1 MAKLPIGEKVF
12 IIATGEIGFVLDYYP
27 DFTVAV
33 SVEGE
38 LVKVHQSGIAA
49 AREFGKPEKSIKS
62 EVPDT
67 HSLPPVKGL
76 GMMMKPVFSTS
87 GETVRFEIRLVN
99 NTDVKHDLHYMY
111 TLQGVL
117 KQDMKK
123 EIMPYSEMM
132 LHEFKTDQLN
142 DSPVFRFEFNKN
154 SSAASSGEHF
164 EKEFKIKPK
173 QFFSKLDE
181 PEFQKNKFIFFSIQE
196 FTPQVV
202 KEKENKELPV
212 TDEWEK
218 ERGAG
223 KGHHHKKIQQHD
235 IVQKA
240 EMPDFIDLHIGKLEK
255 HYQLLSS
262 ADILQIQL
270 RNCRYFIDKAIRYR
284 LDKIYLVH
292 GLGKGI
298 LKDEIHKL
306 LNGYPDIVSFNNNYH
321 PRFGFGATEVILL

>member
-49 AREFGKPEKSIKS
+49 AREFGKPEKSTKS
-62 EVPDT
+62 SVPDT

-76 GMMMKPVFSTS
+76 GMIMKPLFSTS
-87 GETVRFEIRLVN
+87 GEIVRFEVRLVN
-99 NTDVKHDLHYMY
+99 NTDVKFDLHYMY
-111 TLQGVL
+111 TLQGVVKHDL
-117 KQDMKK
+117 KK

-154 SSAASSGEHF
+154 ISAASSGENF
-164 EKEFKIKPK
+164 EKEFKLRPK
-173 QFFSKLDE
+173 QFFSKLEE

-196 FTPQVV
+196 FVPQVGS
-202 KEKENKELPV
+202 EKESKAVSL
-212 TDEWEK
+212 TDEWENK
-218 ERGAG
+218 WYKRHQHE
-223 KGHHHKKIQQHD
+223 KIQQHD
-235 IVQKA
+235 ILQKA
-240 EMPDFIDLHIGKLEK
+240 EMPDFIDLHIEKLEK
-255 HYQLLSS
+255 HYQLLSA

-270 RNCRYFIDKAIRYR
+270 RSGRNFIDKAIRYR
-284 LDKIYLVH
+284 LDKIYLIH
-292 GLGKGI
+292 GLGRGI

-306 LNGYPDIVSFNNNYH
+306 LNGYRDIVSYNNNYH
-321 PRFGFGATEVILL
+321 PRYGFGATEVILL